1 MTTSRNPQS
10 AAYRRLRRRR
20 VSTARLTFRIAALTI
35 VVSLVI
41 GAGIAWQLA
50 QGEDP
55 ALGPKAQAAERTT
68 QSSTT
73 ATTSSD
79 STSSASS
86 SNSTS
91 GTTSS
96 PDSTSDPTS
105 SSGYTSSPAYSS
117 QSSSSYSSSPAPVT
131 SSTS

>member
-10 AAYRRLRRRR
+10 AARRRYRRRR

-79 STSSASS
+79 STSS
-86 SNSTS
+86 
-91 GTTSS
+91 
-96 PDSTSDPTS
+96 
-105 SSGYTSSPAYSS
+105 SGYTSSPAYSS